1 MGSHSEDLIPPEK
14 NPALRKLRAILAED
28 GSRIPAD
35 IRGQLDEL
43 GNISV
48 PEYVEKKVDVA
59 IAVDLVRMAYE
70 DQYDVAYLLS
80 ADADYVTAVKEAQR
94 LARPCLA

>member
-1 MGSHSEDLIPPEK
+1 MPD
-14 NPALRKLRAILAED
+14 
-28 GSRIPAD
+28 
-35 IRGQLDEL
+35 
-43 GNISV
+43 
-48 PEYVEKKVDVA
+48 YVEKKVDVA

-94 LARPCLA
+94 VGKAVFVRLPRIRDSLAGLAMLSAAGTA